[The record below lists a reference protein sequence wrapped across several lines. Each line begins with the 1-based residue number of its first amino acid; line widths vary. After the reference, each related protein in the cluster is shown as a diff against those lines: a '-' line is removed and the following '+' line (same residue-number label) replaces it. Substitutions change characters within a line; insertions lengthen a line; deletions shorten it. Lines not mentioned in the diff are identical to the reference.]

1 MSGDADGKTDE
12 AHQQQQTAGGQ
23 KDDTQQ
29 LS

>member
-1 MSGDADGKTDE
+1 MSGDADSKTDE
-12 AHQQQQTAGGQ
+12 APQQQTAGGQ